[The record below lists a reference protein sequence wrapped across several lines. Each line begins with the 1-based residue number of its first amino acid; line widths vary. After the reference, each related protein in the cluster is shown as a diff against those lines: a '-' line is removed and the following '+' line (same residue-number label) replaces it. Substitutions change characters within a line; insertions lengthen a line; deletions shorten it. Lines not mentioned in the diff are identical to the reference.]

1 MIIQGGQINTIWRNR
16 PAPRNNIIV
25 DATYETVDKSLILEK
40 IFPLYWRWLSAM
52 RLTRWAHRW
61 DCDNFAEAFKV
72 FSDGFFAANIDSNA
86 EALAIG
92 MIHYN
97 SNSRNENGTEGPHAI
112 NIAISMENNTLTPLF
127 LEPQNGK
134 IITLKPE
141 EYNSIWMIYM

>member
-1 MIIQGGQINTIWRNR
+1 MIIQGNQINTIWRNR
-16 PAPRNNIIV
+16 PAPRNNVIV
-25 DATYETVDKSLILEK
+25 DATYETVDKVLILEK

-52 RLTRWAHRW
+52 KLTRWAHRW

-97 SNSRNENGTEGPHAI
+97 SNSRNENGTQGPHAI

>member
-1 MIIQGGQINTIWRNR
+1 MIIQGSQINTIWRNR
-16 PAPRNNIIV
+16 TPPRNTIIV
-25 DATYETVDKSLILEK
+25 DGTYETVDRNLIIEK

-52 RLTRWAHRW
+52 RLTRWAHKW
-61 DCDNFAEAFKV
+61 DCDNFAEGFRV
-72 FSDGFFAANIDSNA
+72 FATGFFAANMNSNA
-86 EALAIG
+86 DSIAIG

-97 SNSRNENGTEGPHAI
+97 SNSRNENGTQGPHAI
-112 NIAISMENNTLTPLF
+112 NIAISMENNTLMPLF

>member
-1 MIIQGGQINTIWRNR
+1 MIINGNQINTIWINR

-25 DATYETVDKSLILEK
+25 DATYETVDKALILEK

-92 MIHYN
+92 MVHYM
-97 SNSRNENGTEGPHAI
+97 SNSRNENGTQGPHAI
-112 NIAISMENNTLTPLF
+112 NIAISMENNTLMPLF

>member
-1 MIIQGGQINTIWRNR
+1 MIIQGSQINTIWRNR

-25 DATYETVDKSLILEK
+25 DATYETVDKALILEK

-92 MIHYN
+92 MVHYM
-97 SNSRNENGTEGPHAI
+97 SNSRNENGTQGPHAI
-112 NIAISMENNTLTPLF
+112 NIAISMENNTLMPLF

>member
-1 MIIQGGQINTIWRNR
+1 MIIQGSQINTIWRNR

-25 DATYETVDKSLILEK
+25 DATYETVDKALILEK

-52 RLTRWAHRW
+52 RLTRWAHKW
-61 DCDNFAEAFKV
+61 DCDNFAEGFRV
-72 FSDGFFAANIDSNA
+72 FATGFFAANMNSNA
-86 EALAIG
+86 DSIAIG

-97 SNSRNENGTEGPHAI
+97 SNSRNENGTQGPHAI
-112 NIAISMENNTLTPLF
+112 NIAISMENNTLMPLF